1 MAPLFNDI
9 RLSLR
14 QFRQRPR
21 PALAIVVTL
30 GLTIGMNVA
39 VFSVVQAVMFRA
51 LPFASPERIVW
62 IASVRPDSPA
72 APFSLPEFMD
82 YRAQTQTL
90 AGIGAYANWNATLDV
105 GGRTERFQ
113 GARLSANSFAIF
125 GTHASAGRLLHE
137 SDDDPGAPPV
147 AVLSHGLWQRQFG
160 GADIVG
166 RPLRIN
172 GEPVTV
178 VGILPRH
185 FPLPLQGIDVI
196 VPLVPDR
203 DPFRFAR
210 NSTNFLRLFGRLH
223 DGVLQEQAQG
233 ELTTICHALRRQ
245 FPIEYARK
253 ESVRVIP
260 FQEALVGD
268 VRASMLL
275 LLTAVIVVLGTALAN
290 LVCLVLMR
298 ASDRRTEQAV
308 RIALGASR
316 LDLLRQLTVEAAL
329 LAIAG
334 SALGWFVA
342 SWATALTLPWMPSSI
357 PRLDEVRLD
366 RRVLVFALVLTGLT
380 TLLLSLAPLGSIS
393 RRHAVD
399 GLRLHT
405 RGAVGD
411 RWNHRARQT
420 LVVSE
425 IAIALVLLLATSV
438 LLANLRHLQRVPP
451 GFDSDGVFQARV
463 SLPPSYR
470 SADDVVRFYERL
482 LERVTA
488 LPGVQQ
494 VGLITIAPLSGLLR
508 TVPLGVLGQPPMD
521 GRDAPS
527 ANLRVISPGYLA
539 AVGTPLVDGRAFS
552 EADRSDS
559 APVALVSAALADKF
573 LAPRP
578 IGRHILINDNSKGPR
593 PVEVVGV
600 VGNVRQAALET
611 PPTFDV
617 YLPLRQLLPE
627 AVAFV
632 TSYQFWMVRV
642 ATDPDAFRNP
652 FLAELRAVDPDAA
665 GSSAGPLS
673 RFVDSSLGPGRF
685 NLGLF
690 AAFSLTAMLLAVS
703 GVHTVIAYNVN
714 QRRQEIGVRMAIGAS
729 ETDVVRLIVGQAAR
743 FACLGIAAG
752 GLVAIAARPL
762 IAGLARNEAL
772 DAVQSGA
779 VVALL
784 AAVVL
789 SAAWLPAR
797 RAARIQPGVASLE
810 G

>member
-1 MAPLFNDI
+1 
-9 RLSLR
+9 
-14 QFRQRPR
+14 
-21 PALAIVVTL
+21 
-30 GLTIGMNVA
+30 
-39 VFSVVQAVMFRA
+39 
-51 LPFASPERIVW
+51 
-62 IASVRPDSPA
+62 
-72 APFSLPEFMD
+72 
-82 YRAQTQTL
+82 
-90 AGIGAYANWNATLDV
+90 
-105 GGRTERFQ
+105 
-113 GARLSANSFAIF
+113 
-125 GTHASAGRLLHE
+125 
-137 SDDDPGAPPV
+137 
-147 AVLSHGLWQRQFG
+147 
-160 GADIVG
+160 
-166 RPLRIN
+166 
-172 GEPVTV
+172 
-178 VGILPRH
+178 
-185 FPLPLQGIDVI
+185 
-196 VPLVPDR
+196 
-203 DPFRFAR
+203 
-210 NSTNFLRLFGRLH
+210 
-223 DGVLQEQAQG
+223 
-233 ELTTICHALRRQ
+233 
-245 FPIEYARK
+245 
-253 ESVRVIP
+253 
-260 FQEALVGD
+260 
-268 VRASMLL
+268 
-275 LLTAVIVVLGTALAN
+275 
-290 LVCLVLMR
+290 
-298 ASDRRTEQAV
+298 
-308 RIALGASR
+308 
-316 LDLLRQLTVEAAL
+316 
-329 LAIAG
+329 
-334 SALGWFVA
+334 
-342 SWATALTLPWMPSSI
+342 
-357 PRLDEVRLD
+357 
-366 RRVLVFALVLTGLT
+366 
-380 TLLLSLAPLGSIS
+380 
-393 RRHAVD
+393 
-399 GLRLHT
+399 
-405 RGAVGD
+405 
-411 RWNHRARQT
+411 
-420 LVVSE
+420 
-425 IAIALVLLLATSV
+425 
-438 LLANLRHLQRVPP
+438 
-451 GFDSDGVFQARV
+451 
-463 SLPPSYR
+463 
-470 SADDVVRFYERL
+470 
-482 LERVTA
+482 
-488 LPGVQQ
+488 
-494 VGLITIAPLSGLLR
+494 
-508 TVPLGVLGQPPMD
+508 MD